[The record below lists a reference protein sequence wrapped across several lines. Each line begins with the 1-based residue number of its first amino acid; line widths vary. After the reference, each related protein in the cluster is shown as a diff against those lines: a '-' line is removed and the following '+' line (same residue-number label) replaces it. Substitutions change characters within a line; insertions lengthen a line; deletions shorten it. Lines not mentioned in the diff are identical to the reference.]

1 MSKIKKFFQKKSVA
15 IVTLVGAIIAATN
28 IGILR
33 SGVVDSFGFG
43 SVFLLSSLI
52 VTGVGVAG
60 IVKGVSMS
68 KESIKLSN
76 PDAKPKAS
84 VNQQEQPK
92 LNANN
97 TANFSG
103 FGQFNSNPSANPY
116 SKTAKNGANPYSS
129 TTRTSAGKGGNY
141 YGKQYNSSPTGDV
154 RDGATNNPYNG
165 NISYNQ
171 NNANYQN
178 NGRYQNGGNFNINSG
193 YQNNG
198 NINNNGGYQNN
209 GNFNNNSAYQNNT
222 NYRNNN
228 QNNGNFGNNGY
239 PNNGNYQNNNYR
251 NNGNFG
257 NTNYNAGN
265 TAYNSNG
272 TSNQNVQQ
280 GAYYQGSGSGQSS
293 KAGNN
298 VQSGGYYGSKKH
310 TVKDAKT
317 KSGLDESAQSN
328 YFDNAAGESSYRS
341 GPLKK

>member
-76 PDAKPKAS
+76 PDAKPRAS

-165 NISYNQ
+165 NNSYNQ
-171 NNANYQN
+171 NNVNYQN
-178 NGRYQNGGNFNINSG
+178 NGRYQN
-193 YQNNG
+193 
-198 NINNNGGYQNN
+198 N
-209 GNFNNNSAYQNNT
+209 GNFV
-222 NYRNNN
+222 
-228 QNNGNFGNNGY
+228 NNGY

-251 NNGNFG
+251 YNGNFG